1 MINKD
6 ALDAFQIFNGTGT
19 AVEAKPM
26 TNSKLDKVSKANAD
40 TLEHYKQRQQAK
52 NKTRNMIQQ
61 LRNDTSTGVPYCKL
75 FFDALTIIEITT
87 GETVLPN
94 QIKKAI
100 EEREINHLETIAKQY
115 EEEPTEEGKAVV
127 GRLFDDTRKDLELLE
142 TS

>member
-19 AVEAKPM
+19 AVKAKPM

-52 NKTRNMIQQ
+52 NKTRDMIQQ
-61 LRNDTSTGVPYCKL
+61 LNKDTVTGVPYCKL
-75 FFDALTIIEITT
+75 LVDALTIIEITT
-87 GETVLPN
+87 GDAIFPN

-115 EEEPTEEGKAVV
+115 EEEPTEEGRAVIE
-127 GRLFDDTRKDLELLE
+127 RLFDDTRKDLELLE